1 MNLPTRLSF
10 REFSYNSKLEYS
22 EWECLVY
29 KPTFSMEK
37 QKEKFG
43 RRCKEKMMITKM
55 RRNTRALSPIFA
67 VLILIAIAVIAGIVV
82 YMFTSG
88 TIASM
93 TGGGT
98 AGQEKVAV
106 ETVDATTPAS
116 LEVWAKSTGGT
127 LVKIDGA
134 IIKDSGGA
142 TVKVIPL
149 DPSVNLPADGTLTKV
164 TVTNTVVT
172 AGNVFTVTL
181 TSEAGGSF
189 VSAAFKP

>member
-1 MNLPTRLSF
+1 MK
-10 REFSYNSKLEYS
+10 FSKMLRSK
-22 EWECLVY
+22 
-29 KPTFSMEK
+29 KA
-37 QKEKFG
+37 
-43 RRCKEKMMITKM
+43 I
-55 RRNTRALSPIFA
+55 SPIFA

-88 TIASM
+88 TIATM

-106 ETVDATTPAS
+106 ETVDATDVAS
-116 LEVWAKSTGGT
+116 LKVWAKSTGGT

-142 TVKVIPL
+142 TLAVVPL
-149 DPSVNLPADGTLTKV
+149 GTSIDLPAAGTLTMV
-164 TVTNTVVT
+164 TVANSVVT
-172 AGNVFTVTL
+172 TGNVYTVTL